1 MKTYECIIAPVESP
15 MAEQTVII
23 QAKDAADALI
33 KNFEERPGTF
43 VKSHKEI

>member
-1 MKTYECIIAPVESP
+1 MKRFECIIAPVESP

-23 QAKDAADALI
+23 EAKDAAEALT

-43 VKSHKEI
+43 VKSHREI